1 MLVEFLGAVITQNGR
16 YLVEPIENNEKMY
29 VRFPRIETVNA
40 IAEKEEILEYGL
52 KMKYGIEIM
61 VNDCIY
67 QEDFT
72 DKSDV
77 VSYAYFSVYMHGC
90 KLPSQMLW
98 IEKEDLSR
106 VNFVIEDSI
115 ITDIILNSDKKEA
128 FNVQDISCVEKRR

>member
-1 MLVEFLGAVITQNGR
+1 
-16 YLVEPIENNEKMY
+16 
-29 VRFPRIETVNA
+29 
-40 IAEKEEILEYGL
+40 
-52 KMKYGIEIM
+52 
-61 VNDCIY
+61 
-67 QEDFT
+67 
-72 DKSDV
+72 
-77 VSYAYFSVYMHGC
+77 MHGC